1 MAKLEDLH
9 MVRMYEEADN
19 LTDEWARPNQRSDEE
34 KRIYGPRIELL
45 ANQMEL
51 LHELD
56 KKLKKNPALL
66 MEVRADL
73 AEREAAH
80 PDKSRFNHRLEI
92 LRALMKNNKKLK
104 MKNKIKNTPFLL
116 YQLLKGRYIVDSIF
130 GDDFLKNAIEKK
142 NREQGIVEKVLVM
155 PRSASPPKGKKA
167 PTKTAK
173 KAPAKKAPAKT
184 AKTAK
189 KAPAKKAS
197 PAKTAKKASPAKTA
211 KKAKLP
217 RCPNGTRRNK
227 KTGKCDP
234 KK

>member
-9 MVRMYEEADN
+9 TLRMYEESDN
-19 LTDEWARPNQRSDEE
+19 LIDEWVRPNQRSEEE

-104 MKNKIKNTPFLL
+104 MKSKIKNTPFLL
-116 YQLLKGRYIVDSIF
+116 YQLLKGRYVVDSIF

-155 PRSASPPKGKKA
+155 PRSASPPKS
-167 PTKTAK
+167 
-173 KAPAKKAPAKT
+173 
-184 AKTAK
+184 
-189 KAPAKKAS
+189 KKAS
-197 PAKTAKKASPAKTA
+197 PPKSKKASPPKSKKASPPKSKKASPAKTA

-227 KTGKCDP
+227 KTGNCDP